1 MAIMVSTLSSMAD
14 IVKDAAHHAVFS
26 DMPKPPQI
34 TNLLS
39 QIQQSLEEP
48 LDAVQIAQAY
58 RSSQDLSSKFSN
70 DRCMHLVM
78 LLLHN
83 LLLLRVCM
91 DHGNWSNHLL
101 QQELTNV
108 FNGSFLNLKL
118 PEKELSRLLLAFN
131 KIMTFGKSR
140 EEFDKNLGLS
150 GQDVPLGEETP
161 SKKKHPYINLKPTQL
176 DHIFAAFSACAG
188 ASLEYRSNNEK
199 KRKPGKKRKRSQ
211 KQEACRYGCKQ
222 DDVSPIGGLS
232 SPQND
237 SEHSGKVVEGLSDD
251 CRMLD
256 ALEENLQR
264 VQHELSLLKQQA
276 QSVKLDPVS
285 LSSLAAI
292 VKGVDKWLD
301 ENIHASTGGIVAST
315 VRHHL

>member
-14 IVKDAAHHAVFS
+14 IVKDAAHRAVFK

-58 RSSQDLSSKFSN
+58 RSSQDLSSNFSD

-78 LLLHN
+78 LLLRD

-108 FNGSFLNLKL
+108 FNGSSLSLKL

-188 ASLEYRSNNEK
+188 ASPEYRSNNEK

-211 KQEACRYGCKQ
+211 KQRHVGMAASRTMSHRLEGFLPHRTILSTAARWSRVSVMTVECWMPWKRICRGC
-222 DDVSPIGGLS
+222 SMSCPF
-232 SPQND
+232 
-237 SEHSGKVVEGLSDD
+237 
-251 CRMLD
+251 
-256 ALEENLQR
+256 
-264 VQHELSLLKQQA
+264 
-276 QSVKLDPVS
+276 
-285 LSSLAAI
+285 
-292 VKGVDKWLD
+292 
-301 ENIHASTGGIVAST
+301 
-315 VRHHL
+315 

>member
-1 MAIMVSTLSSMAD
+1 M
-14 IVKDAAHHAVFS
+14 
-26 DMPKPPQI
+26 
-34 TNLLS
+34 
-39 QIQQSLEEP
+39 
-48 LDAVQIAQAY
+48 
-58 RSSQDLSSKFSN
+58 
-70 DRCMHLVM
+70 DRGHW
-78 LLLHN
+78 N
-83 LLLLRVCM
+83 
-91 DHGNWSNHLL
+91 NHLL

-108 FNGSFLNLKL
+108 FNGSSLNLTL
-118 PEKELSRLLLAFN
+118 PDNELSQLLHAFN

-188 ASLEYRSNNEK
+188 ASPEYRSNNEK

-251 CRMLD
+251 CRTLD
-256 ALEENLQR
+256 TLKKKLHMM
-264 VQHELSLLKQQA
+264 QHELSLLEKQQA
-276 QSVKLDPVS
+276 QSGKLDPVS
-285 LSSLAAI
+285 LLSMADI
-292 VKGVDKWLD
+292 GKGVAQCLD
-301 ENIHASTGGIVAST
+301 EKIHLLIGGIVASI
-315 VRHHL
+315 VGRHPQALSV